1 MNAKCNDFSV
11 CNDFLCIFIGKTALG
26 LFFLVF
32 STFVVLSILKDNFQ
46 VPLLAKCSVFPVI
59 RPANRLNQAF
69 LPYLRWFRC
78 HYLESSQVWIIAF
91 ERVEIQRFYM
101 NIMAVFVD

>member
-59 RPANRLNQAF
+59 RPANRLPRN
-69 LPYLRWFRC
+69 RVKENS
-78 HYLESSQVWIIAF
+78 LEKVKHMRTPIGL
-91 ERVEIQRFYM
+91 
-101 NIMAVFVD
+101 